1 MYDLII
7 IGGGPAAL
15 ASAMF
20 ALGKQINL
28 LMIYDNPGGKTG
40 AHQRL
45 VGQLGEEHLVGED
58 VVHLFERQVL
68 NSGKTLRDRVTQVT
82 RTEGGFQVVTQQ
94 HGVKEATAVLIATG
108 ATPIPL
114 DVPGSQEFLGWGL
127 GYSVAT
133 HAGLLAGKSVA
144 VIGSSERALRGVL
157 EVAQTAS
164 TVYVIP
170 IDATALETPLGAA
183 VIQQPNVSIFPGCE
197 VTEINGGFNVEEL
210 VICQGSETRR
220 LAVDAA
226 FVDLGLVANSQCVRG
241 LLRTDDNGF
250 IRIDD
255 RCATEIPGVFAAGD
269 VTTGFGEMKLI
280 AIGDG
285 ARAALSAYEYVLLQR
300 TRATVGAAN

>member
-1 MYDLII
+1 MHDLII

-15 ASAMF
+15 AAAMF

-28 LMIYDNPGGKTG
+28 LLIYDDPGGKTG

-45 VGQLGEEHLVGED
+45 VGQLGEEHLAGED

-82 RTEGGFQVVTQQ
+82 RTEAGFEVVTQQ
-94 HGVKEATAVLIATG
+94 YGVKEATAVLIATG
-108 ATPIPL
+108 ATPIQL
-114 DVPGSQEFLGWGL
+114 DVPGSREFLGWGL
-127 GYSVAT
+127 GYSATT
-133 HAGLLAGKSVA
+133 HAGLLAGKCVA
-144 VIGSSERALRGVL
+144 VIGSSERSLRGVL
-157 EVAQTAS
+157 EVSQTAS
-164 TVYVIP
+164 TVYLIP
-170 IDATALETPLGAA
+170 IDAAALETPLGAA
-183 VIQQPNVSIFPGCE
+183 VTQQPNVSIFPGCE

-226 FVDLGLVANSQCVRG
+226 FVDLGLVANSECVRG

-269 VTTGFGEMKLI
+269 VTDDVYRQAVTAAGMGCM
-280 AIGDG
+280 
-285 ARAALSAYEYVLLQR
+285 AALEAERYLAASAE
-300 TRATVGAAN
+300 TREAAE